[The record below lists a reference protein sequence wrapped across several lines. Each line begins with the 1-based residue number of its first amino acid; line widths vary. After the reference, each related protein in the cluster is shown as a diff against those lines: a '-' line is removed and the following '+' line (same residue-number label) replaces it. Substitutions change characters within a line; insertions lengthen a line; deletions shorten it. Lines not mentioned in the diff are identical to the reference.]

1 MKIKTNQNFN
11 QSSFL
16 RVSFISIFKG
26 KLFWFSALI
35 LIAFSAFS
43 FTLILYGANL
53 QKNQTAAKVQQLIY
67 NAIETKLDFFP
78 NYLSGLF
85 ASPDTL
91 FIDLDF
97 EGVQLLNF
105 ARESA
110 LSKGI
115 ITEEEQKI
123 SVEAN
128 LTIGSEVFK
137 VKLSPTG
144 QNLDM
149 IGNINK
155 RAYKVRVLE
164 GKKIF
169 GMEEF
174 KLLPPISR
182 HNVVEWVGHEF
193 EKKEGL
199 IALRYFFVE
208 MYLNGENLGVYAIEE
223 HFNKELLENRQAREG
238 IIFSAKPNELKI
250 FNENKISKNQNKSN
264 QIKFL
269 KSALQG
275 YKNNQITVERLFD
288 LEKFASHFAIID
300 LMDGY
305 HAVGFNS
312 LYYFNPITNLIE
324 PITREYNSLRYSD
337 GQPNV
342 NKLMIEISQGDG
354 EGWAFS
360 NSLFN
365 NDEFIS
371 LYLLKLKKLSN
382 TTYLNN
388 FFEDIDKNLNQLTN
402 ILYRDDPFYKFPK
415 EFLYERQ
422 IQMRSWFD
430 KDLDII
436 ANVDEDNKA
445 ALSIEL
451 QNNSLFPIEIMS
463 IHSQK
468 KNYKSTIS
476 LNVLPGKKI
485 SFSVDNLNN
494 FEPKDLMLTYKIA
507 GFSNKARDLIVVPKS
522 FKTGI
527 TLSKLWNHSKNDELL
542 KNSEIDI
549 DYSKNIISFK
559 KNSIDIDKDWFIP
572 ENFIVEGK
580 PGLKINLQDGA
591 SIFSKSAF
599 NFIGSKENPI
609 KIVSSSQNGG
619 GVFISDSVSQ
629 SQFSNTIFTD
639 LSSPNIGESGITASL
654 TFYKTAAL
662 LKNCSFLSNRSEDY
676 LNLVHSEYEL
686 IDSNFISVH
695 SDALDSDFSNGK
707 ISNSFFKN
715 IGNDAMDFSGS
726 IADVS
731 KIKIDGVGDKAISAG
746 EISKIKGNNITISN
760 AEIAITSKDLSEV
773 IINDIE
779 IHNSSLGFAVFQKKP
794 EYGPG
799 FATINNLKLHF
810 VDTTHLVEI
819 NSKLSFNQNEIMSKL
834 INVEG
839 LLYGANFGKKS
850 N

>member
-1 MKIKTNQNFN
+1 MKIKTHQNFN
-11 QSSFL
+11 KSSSLSNNFL
-16 RVSFISIFKG
+16 SILKG
-26 KLFWFSALI
+26 KVFWFSVLSLI
-35 LIAFSAFS
+35 VFSAFS

-67 NAIETKLDFFP
+67 NAIETKIDFFP

-85 ASPDTL
+85 ASPDKL

-115 ITEEEQKI
+115 ITEEEQNI

-128 LTIGSEVFK
+128 LTIGPEVFK

-149 IGNINK
+149 IGSINK

-164 GKKIF
+164 GEKIY

-208 MYLNGENLGVYAIEE
+208 MHLNGDNLGVYAIEE
-223 HFNKELLENRQAREG
+223 HFNKELLENREAREG

-250 FNENKISKNQNKSN
+250 FNENKISKDQNKSN

-275 YKNNQITVERLFD
+275 FKNNQIAIERLFD

-305 HAVGFNS
+305 HAVGMNS

-337 GQPNV
+337 GLPNV
-342 NKLMIEISQGDG
+342 NKLMIEISQGEA

-360 NSLFN
+360 NSLFK

-382 TTYLNN
+382 INYLNN
-388 FFEDIDKNLNQLTN
+388 FFEDINKDLNLLTN

-422 IQMRSWFD
+422 SQIRNWLD
-430 KDLDII
+430 RDLDII

-445 ALSIEL
+445 LYSLEL

-463 IHSQK
+463 IHSQEQ
-468 KNYKSTIS
+468 NYKSVIN

-485 SFSVDNLNN
+485 SFSVDKLINN
-494 FEPKDLMLTYKIA
+494 NPKDLKLTYRIA
-507 GFSNKARDLIVVPKS
+507 GFSNKVRDVIVVPKS

-527 TLSKLWNHSKNDELL
+527 TLSKLWNISKNDELL
-542 KNSEIDI
+542 KNSKIDI

-559 KNSIDIDKDWFIP
+559 KNSIDINKDWFIP
-572 ENFIVEGK
+572 ENFIIEGK
-580 PGLKINLQDGA
+580 PGLIINLQDGA

-599 NFIGSKENPI
+599 NFKGSKENPI
-609 KIVSSSQNGG
+609 KILSSSQNGG
-619 GVFISDSVSQ
+619 GVVILGPESQ

-639 LSSPNIGESGITASL
+639 LSSPNIGASGLTASL
-654 TFYKTAAL
+654 TFYKTSAL
-662 LKNCSFLSNRSEDY
+662 LKNCSFMNNSSEDY
-676 LNLVHSEYEL
+676 LNFVHSEYEL
-686 IDSNFISVH
+686 IDSDFISVH
-695 SDALDSDFSNGK
+695 SDALDSDFSYGK
-707 ISNSFFKN
+707 ITNSFFNN
-715 IGNDAMDFSGS
+715 IGNDAVDFSGS
-726 IADVS
+726 FATLSEIN
-731 KIKIDGVGDKAISAG
+731 IDGVGDKALSAG
-746 EISKIKGNNITISN
+746 EKSQIEGDEIIIKN

-773 IINDIE
+773 IVKNLNIS
-779 IHNSSLGFAVFQKKP
+779 NSRLGFAVFQKKE
-794 EYGPG
+794 EYGS
-799 FATINNLKLHF
+799 ANAKIDDLVMKD
-810 VDTTHLVEI
+810 VDKIYLVEFD
-819 NSKLSFNQNEIMSKL
+819 SFLNLNNKDIKTK
-834 INVEG
+834 IPDVEA
-839 LLYGANFGKKS
+839 LLYGVNYGKSSK
-850 N
+850 